1 MNEFMQEYGL
11 IVISMIS
18 AIFFMYVFQ
27 YMVTHSVVAY
37 NTHTIWSKEDIYDIL
52 NNTAKGNS
60 FYMDGYGM
68 SDEAS
73 IQTLKT
79 PSFHIDT
86 TQYDNIIAVPKTDG
100 VYANEVTVTRERLLQ
115 GIEGR
120 LNNSEIVADSNITL
134 VVIKYQPQYDGEG
147 GSNVY
152 TRQNQVVAKKS
163 VWARD
168 KFGNYIYERNA
179 DGTLKT
185 DSDGK
190 YIHVF
195 EEQTSYNV
203 DNDVDYSNSSIEF
216 APEYG
221 ENVSDAFVVG
231 GAGVTIPTD
240 ESYKFKVIYR
250 IEQGSY
256 KAELTTLYA
265 NEVRPALVKTVVDG
279 HSVFDFTL
287 HDTLY
292 KQVFVKKTEDKIV
305 QNDDNLNTEAGIPSA
320 SEDVTP

>member
-73 IQTLKT
+73 IQALKT

-86 TQYDNIIAVPKTDG
+86 TQYDNIIKVPQTNG

-120 LNNSEIVADSNITL
+120 LDNVAIAPSNITL

-168 KFGNYIYERNA
+168 KFDNYIYERNA

-250 IEQGSY
+250 IEHGSY

>member
-73 IQTLKT
+73 IHALKT
-79 PSFHIDT
+79 PSFYIDT
-86 TQYDNIIAVPKTDG
+86 TKYDNIIKVPQTNG

-120 LNNSEIVADSNITL
+120 LDNVAIAPSNITL

-250 IEQGSY
+250 IEHGSY

-292 KQVFVKKTEDKIV
+292 NQVFVKKTEDNIV
-305 QNDDNLNTEAGIPSA
+305 QNDDNLNTEDGIPSA